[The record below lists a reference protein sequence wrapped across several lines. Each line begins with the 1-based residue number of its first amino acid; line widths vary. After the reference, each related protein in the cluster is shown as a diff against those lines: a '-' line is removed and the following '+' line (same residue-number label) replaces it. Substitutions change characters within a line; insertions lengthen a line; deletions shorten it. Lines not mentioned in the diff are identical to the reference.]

1 MMKKKIVII
10 CGREQLSMDV
20 DFQARLSDLLE
31 YRQFEVIHEPSSQQT
46 LPQQSLLF
54 SLFKKVVFGLGI
66 NYLFR
71 WGMSIFNSYQSHAS
85 VTWRIKHLRVF
96 LNSMDFENANVYL
109 IGRSAGAL
117 VASKLAMEFPIKA
130 VIALGYPFVHP
141 THGAQPH
148 RIQHL
153 PHVHTPLYILQGVH
167 DEYGSFRQIAKIPMS
182 AFVQVCYLDT
192 DHGFTLDPSEWRRFE
207 LLILQYLS

>member
-1 MMKKKIVII
+1 MKRKVVII
-10 CGREQLSMDV
+10 CGREQLSVDI
-20 DFQARLSDLLE
+20 DFQARLLGLLVS
-31 YRQFEVIHEPSSQQT
+31 RQFEVIHEPSSRQA
-46 LPQQSLLF
+46 LPNQSLLF
-54 SLFKKVVFGLGI
+54 SNFKKMVFGLKI

-71 WGMSIFNSYQSHAS
+71 WFLHVFNRYQSHTN
-85 VTWRIKHLRVF
+85 VRWRMNQLRVV
-96 LNSMDFENANVYL
+96 LKSIDLTDADVYL

-141 THGAQPH
+141 THGVQQH

-153 PHVHTPLYILQGVH
+153 LHMQSPLYILQGVH
-167 DEYGSFRQIAKIPMS
+167 DEYGNPQQIAKIRFS

-192 DHGFTLDPSEWRRFE
+192 DHNFTLDQSEWRRFE

>member
-1 MMKKKIVII
+1 MKPKIVLI
-10 CGREQLSMDV
+10 CGREQLSMDI
-20 DFQARLSDLLE
+20 DFQDRLSALLLS
-31 YRQFEVIHEPSSQQT
+31 RQFELIYEPSSQQT
-46 LPQQSLLF
+46 LPQQSRLL

-71 WGMSIFNSYQSHAS
+71 WFFSIFNRYQSQTS
-85 VTWRIKHLRVF
+85 VTWRMNQLRVL
-96 LNSMDFENANVYL
+96 LNSMDLINTDVYL

-153 PHVHTPLYILQGVH
+153 PQVHTPLYILQGVH
-167 DEYGSFRQIAKIPMS
+167 DAYGNSRQIAKIPMS
-182 AFVQVCYLDT
+182 AFVQICYLDT
-192 DHGFTLDPSEWRRFE
+192 DHNFTLDASEWRRFE
-207 LLILQYLS
+207 VMIQPYLS